1 MSKLTKAETRLHDQA
16 CSLLKLDRL
25 DFDQREFVLEH
36 WRPDAEHE
44 VAKAG
49 AFFTPMGLAREVADE
64 CRGAQSVIDLCAG
77 IGCLAYHRWRRDQPK
92 RLVCVEANPSYI
104 AVGRKVLPEASWIQA
119 SVFGLPDLGR
129 FDLAVS
135 NPPYSRIRRNANG
148 PRYRGGLFE
157 YHVIDVASTFA
168 EQGVFLIP
176 QPASPRQFSDA
187 GRGLR
192 DNANQSFEYKRFQKE
207 TGLVLDI
214 GLGIDTGVWRDDWK
228 GARVVVE
235 SVRVDFSQQVKQGCQ
250 RRKAS

>member
-16 CSLLKLDRL
+16 CSLLKLGRL
-25 DFDQREFVLEH
+25 DFDQREFVLKY
-36 WRPDAEHE
+36 WRPDANHE

-49 AFFTPMGLAREVADE
+49 AFFTPLGLARAFADE

-77 IGCLAYHRWRRDQPK
+77 IGCLAYHRWRRDQLK
-92 RLVCVEANPSYI
+92 RLVCVEANPAYI

-119 SVFGLPDLGR
+119 SVFDLPDLGR
-129 FDLAVS
+129 FDLVVS
-135 NPPYSRIRRNANG
+135 NPPYGRIRREGNG

-157 YHVIDVASTFA
+157 YHVIDVASNLA
-168 EQGVFLIP
+168 DQGVFLV
-176 QPASPRQFSDA
+176 QQSSSPRKFSDA

-192 DNANQSFEYKRFQKE
+192 DIEKPSRDYERFQKE
-207 TGLVLDI
+207 TGLALDI
-214 GLGIDTGVWRDDWK
+214 GLGIDTGVWCDNWK
-228 GARVVVE
+228 GVRVVVE

>member
-1 MSKLTKAETRLHDQA
+1 MSKLTKAETKLHDQA

-49 AFFTPMGLAREVADE
+49 AFFTPLGLARQVADE
-64 CRGAQSVIDLCAG
+64 CRDAQSVIDLCAG
-77 IGCLAYHRWRRDQPK
+77 IGSLAYHRWRRDQPE
-92 RLVCVEANPSYI
+92 RLVCVEANPAYI
-104 AVGRKVLPEASWIQA
+104 AVGRKVLPVASWVQA
-119 SVFGLPDLGR
+119 SVFDLPDLGR

-135 NPPYSRIRRNANG
+135 NPPYGRIRRNANG

-157 YHVIDVASTFA
+157 YHVIDVASTLA
-168 EQGVFLIP
+168 EQGVSLVP
-176 QPASPRQFSDA
+176 QSSSPRKFSDA

-192 DNANQSFEYKRFQKE
+192 DIDKPSRDYERFQKE
-207 TGLVLDI
+207 TGLALDI
-214 GLGIDTGVWRDDWK
+214 GLGIDTGMWRDDWK
-228 GARVVVE
+228 GTRIVVE